1 MKFVENHEWQ
11 FSEKIYYYSLCKKC
25 GNMIKY
31 VNKFYW
37 DTIIHQGEKNEQ
49 KWFGTVVKI
58 QKSNYG
64 ICSIMDFS
72 IP

>member
-1 MKFVENHEWQ
+1 
-11 FSEKIYYYSLCKKC
+11 
-25 GNMIKY
+25 MIKY

-37 DTIIHQGEKNEQ
+37 DTIIHQGEKKEQ